1 MTEQQFWE
9 MIQQNLDLPFDI
21 EDVVEIEP
29 DLLGAVHVDTKDGET
44 YILSFITEFEDDDDE

>member
-1 MTEQQFWE
+1 

-29 DLLGAVHVDTKDGET
+29 DLLGAVHVDTKDDET
-44 YILSFITEFEDDDDE
+44 YTLCFITTDLNDDDDE